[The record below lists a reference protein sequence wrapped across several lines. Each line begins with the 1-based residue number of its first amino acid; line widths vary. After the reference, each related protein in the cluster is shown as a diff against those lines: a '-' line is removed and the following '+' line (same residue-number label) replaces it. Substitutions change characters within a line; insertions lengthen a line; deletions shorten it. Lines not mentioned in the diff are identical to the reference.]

1 MPRERFRDSGDPTS
15 LSSFDDPYAAT
26 ATAPGGNVSVVHGCY
41 SHSLPLGGMTVREAR
56 AELDER
62 MNIDPDA
69 MALIDGNDAA
79 EDAVLTEGQVLTFVK
94 HAGEKG
100 RALPFPGAGLAGRSP
115 QTAEWVVLAASAA
128 GFPHTPRRFAPR
140 NGSAQA
146 GIPALPRF
154 VLRPSFFALGA
165 EPCRINWSSKR
176 EN

>member
-1 MPRERFRDSGDPTS
+1 MPRERFRDSGDPSS
-15 LSSFDDPYAAT
+15 LSPFDDPYAAT

-41 SHSLPLGGMTVREAR
+41 SHSLPLAGMTVCEAR

-100 RALPFPGAGLAGRSP
+100 RALPFPGADLAGRLP
-115 QTAEWVVLAASAA
+115 QTAEWVVLSASAA
-128 GFPHTPRRFAPR
+128 GFSQTPSRFAPR
-140 NGSAQA
+140 NGSVQ
-146 GIPALPRF
+146 GGLEALPRF
-154 VLRPSFFALGA
+154 VFRPSFFVLGA
-165 EPCRINWSSKR
+165 EPCPINWSSKT